1 MAIPYTII
9 GGYLGAGKTT
19 LVNHL
24 LQNSAEQNAGQRIG
38 LLINDFGALNI
49 DASLIAHQTDSQI
62 NLTNG
67 CICCGLSAGFD
78 EAIDT
83 LLAQQPPP
91 DHILVEASGV
101 ADVVSLAQYGH
112 APGLTLDGVLVVADA
127 ETVRAKAADKYVA
140 ETVQRQLKGADLIL
154 LNKTDLVTQRVVEE
168 VQGWLNELTPGTPVV
183 LTSHCDEPL
192 DLLLGLDP
200 LLRRDGPDRPTHSH
214 RSHETY
220 TTWHFQHPTPLP
232 PESVQAFIATLPD
245 SVLRAKGYFLIAA
258 DQRRL
263 FQKVGKRWSL
273 EPSEAK
279 GATEIVVIG
288 LAGQLSIEAL
298 EQSAR
303 ALIKAASNPR
313 HR

>member
-1 MAIPYTII
+1 
-9 GGYLGAGKTT
+9 
-19 LVNHL
+19 
-24 LQNSAEQNAGQRIG
+24 
-38 LLINDFGALNI
+38 
-49 DASLIAHQTDSQI
+49 
-62 NLTNG
+62 
-67 CICCGLSAGFD
+67 
-78 EAIDT
+78 
-83 LLAQQPPP
+83 
-91 DHILVEASGV
+91 
-101 ADVVSLAQYGH
+101 
-112 APGLTLDGVLVVADA
+112 
-127 ETVRAKAADKYVA
+127 
-140 ETVQRQLKGADLIL
+140 
-154 LNKTDLVTQRVVEE
+154 
-168 VQGWLNELTPGTPVV
+168 
-183 LTSHCDEPL
+183 
-192 DLLLGLDP
+192 LLLGLDP
-200 LLRRDGPDRPTHSH
+200 LLRRDRPDRPTHSH

-273 EPSEAK
+273 ETSEAK
-279 GATEIVVIG
+279 GDTEIVVIG